1 MGNKSKGGLILGLA
15 GLVIATIG
23 KVLNNPKGNNSSQQ
37 SKS

>member
-1 MGNKSKGGLILGLA
+1 MGDKSNRGLIVGLT

-23 KVLNNPKGNNSSQQ
+23 KVLNNKKGNNSSQQ